1 VLINRQK
8 QQAKENQSQQALP
21 LQSQI
26 TRRSNVGLFYQM
38 GACNWDGVQS
48 SERVGPPFLATHF
61 KSVESGSPS
70 SHDSALSPV
79 CCRSLD
85 STSTALHPERA
96 HTDRAVGDPCPLVPP
111 SLYSCGPPHLFPP
124 RCFFPSP
131 FRKSCPGFC
140 LAVGQLSVPRPEI
153 WSRHAQDHPISPIWD
168 PAARWRSVAP
178 LRAEERSKISEKG
191 AFHWT
196 PVERGAAEAFG
207 PQLLWSE
214 VWRRR

>member
-26 TRRSNVGLFYQM
+26 TRQSNVDLFYQM

-48 SERVGPPFLATHF
+48 SECVGPPFLAPHF

-124 RCFFPSP
+124 RCFFPSHSP
-131 FRKSCPGFC
+131 SPVQGFVRLQVNCPC
-140 LAVGQLSVPRPEI
+140 LAGDMVPSCAGPPDQSHMGPCRQVE
-153 WSRHAQDHPISPIWD
+153 
-168 PAARWRSVAP
+168 VCGTAP
-178 LRAEERSKISEKG
+178 R
-191 AFHWT
+191 
-196 PVERGAAEAFG
+196 
-207 PQLLWSE
+207 
-214 VWRRR
+214 